1 MLKKCLNK
9 IVAVSAFM
17 VVSLFAFGQAT
28 AAEIKWKMATSWGGG
43 PIMEL
48 GAKQFAENVKFLSG
62 GRIEI
67 EVFTGGTLGSALKVS
82 EAGRTGIARVGAT
95 WMG

>member
-28 AAEIKWKMATSWGGG
+28 AAEIKWKMATSWGRLCLGG
-43 PIMEL
+43 L
-48 GAKQFAENVKFLSG
+48 HLLKQRAWGKTQGETNDWFKKAYESQLAYETLWKDASRYRNV
-62 GRIEI
+62 
-67 EVFTGGTLGSALKVS
+67 
-82 EAGRTGIARVGAT
+82 AT
-95 WMG
+95 AN